1 MDIQLLIKYL
11 GLHIDAE
18 LKWNVHATYLCAK
31 VGRMISFL
39 RRLRHYINR
48 SNLNLIYRS
57 VILPHF
63 DYADIIWHSSSDK
76 YVSQLQKLQNRA
88 GRIILKI
95 NPRSHFSVTS
105 MHDIL
110 QWETLKSRQKFHIQI
125 MMFKVLNN
133 LTPTYLR
140 ENILYSQRHYQ
151 LRNNNLNLPKPRTNN
166 CKRAFFYRG
175 AKLYNKLPQS
185 IRDKSYLAAF
195 KRSLLHYN
203 SS

>member
-1 MDIQLLIKYL
+1 
-11 GLHIDAE
+11 
-18 LKWNVHATYLCAK
+18 
-31 VGRMISFL
+31 MISFL

-125 MMFKVLNN
+125 MMFKILNN
-133 LTPTYLR
+133 LTPTYQR
-140 ENILYSQRHYQ
+140 ENILFSKT
-151 LRNNNLNLPKPRTNN
+151 L
-166 CKRAFFYRG
+166 
-175 AKLYNKLPQS
+175 S
-185 IRDKSYLAAF
+185 ITMITEQ
-195 KRSLLHYN
+195 
-203 SS
+203 